1 MRIIQARRIL
11 GEVSPFK
18 TFLVGPVTN
27 MSDSAHTD
35 SLDMTQIPLPR
46 CAIIQT
52 WYFNLEIPKLRWLG
66 IIN

>member
-52 WYFNLEIPKLRWLG
+52 
-66 IIN
+66 